1 MRGWPQSEAAC
12 GAPAGRALRHV
23 TVLYCV
29 TRAHLRDDA
38 RSAGREEYGARA
50 LLAPGMRG
58 VGVVSC
64 MVPRFGRFAAAAV
77 VMAMKSSAAA
87 GSRLTTDGR
96 SVLIKRPELLTTAV
110 ASEGSRFEAI
120 VAPASWNT
128 GSVLDHVNSDQFVP
142 FLRALIATAEEDFG
156 LSNYHLRFCAHSQY
170 DRAPARGHKLGLAKL
185 EGECLAAA
193 ERSGCYVVLAG
204 DRLPAREVPRAP
216 SLEALDCPIEYT
228 DDSGKVVSN
237 PTFNPNPDPNP
248 NPNLNPDPT
257 PTRRSRCPSA
267 SGTSWCARASTATS
281 SSTRSRGPCTWA
293 CSRSASCAA
302 RYGSTHC
309 DPTRTI
315 KYRPTLATAKQGVA
329 RR

>member
-1 MRGWPQSEAAC
+1 MRGS
-12 GAPAGRALRHV
+12 
-23 TVLYCV
+23 
-29 TRAHLRDDA
+29 
-38 RSAGREEYGARA
+38 
-50 LLAPGMRG
+50 
-58 VGVVSC
+58 VSC

-228 DDSGKVVSN
+228 DDSGKAVSL
-237 PTFNPNPDPNP
+237 PVCQRDIMVREGEHCHVFLDAQSRPMYVSV
-248 NPNLNPDPT
+248 LKGRFV
-257 PTRRSRCPSA
+257 RRQADLSDGELAELWRLPLAEAFASHA
-267 SGTSWCARASTATS
+267 SGFVDARINAGSSQNVAHVHLKVWLHEDEFTARWAGSAAYQALRQASRERKAARASAAGAGATS
-281 SSTRSRGPCTWA
+281 VHPD
-293 CSRSASCAA
+293 A
-302 RYGSTHC
+302 RAVT
-309 DPTRTI
+309 
-315 KYRPTLATAKQGVA
+315 
-329 RR
+329 

>member
-23 TVLYCV
+23 TVLRD
-29 TRAHLRDDA
+29 TRACGTI
-38 RSAGREEYGARA
+38 RSEESKLPHGARA

-237 PTFNPNPDPNP
+237 PTFNPNPNPNP
-248 NPNLNPDPT
+248 NPHPNPHPK
-257 PTRRSRCPSA
+257 P
-267 SGTSWCARASTATS
+267 
-281 SSTRSRGPCTWA
+281 
-293 CSRSASCAA
+293 
-302 RYGSTHC
+302 
-309 DPTRTI
+309 
-315 KYRPTLATAKQGVA
+315 
-329 RR
+329 